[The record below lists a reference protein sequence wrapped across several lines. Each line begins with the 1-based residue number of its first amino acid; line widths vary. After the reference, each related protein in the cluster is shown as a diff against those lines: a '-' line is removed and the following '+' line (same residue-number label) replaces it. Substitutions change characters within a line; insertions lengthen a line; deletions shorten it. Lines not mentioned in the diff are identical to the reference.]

1 MRKRYGLVDS
11 HDLNVSVKESIAKDD
26 TADTT

>member
-1 MRKRYGLVDS
+1 MRKVYRLVDS
-11 HDLNVSVKESIAKDD
+11 HDLNVPVKKSIAKDD